1 MGRSIHMKF
10 CSNCGNKLEENQSF
24 CNKCGKRVNGDSS
37 EGTESSSNSKY
48 DTSTS
53 SESNIDSNDNNT
65 TTSESSSNSNY
76 NASTNNEHSHNSNYN
91 THTYSKNNNSNYR
104 TSNYSYR
111 NNDYLYAS
119 KKKKK
124 SATVIILSIVAVLLL
139 LGALIVAGYFLF
151 KNLNININTG
161 DSSESNANNQR
172 ISINVLSDQFSSDFM
187 KSDNTDGYDGFNIGM
202 SKDDIK
208 EEFGEPES
216 VDSMDFGEVEKYGDI
231 GVTYDSDDTVSS
243 VYVLPQDVSVSAFK
257 QFHGE
262 PTMESDGQLIYDDN
276 SDNGFTIFI
285 NVKDGEVQSIENG
298 YQMDRN

>member
-1 MGRSIHMKF
+1 MKF

-24 CNKCGKRVNGDSS
+24 CNKCGKQVNVGTS
-37 EGTESSSNSKY
+37 EGTESSSNSN
-48 DTSTS
+48 DNSSTN
-53 SESNIDSNDNNT
+53 SESSINPNYSST
-65 TTSESSSNSNY
+65 TGSESSSNSKY
-76 NASTNNEHSHNSNYN
+76 DASINSEYRNSSNYN
-91 THTYSKNNNSNYR
+91 PNSYSKNNNSNYR
-104 TSNYSYR
+104 TSNYTQR
-111 NNDYLYAS
+111 NNDYLYSS

-139 LGALIVAGYFLF
+139 LGALVVAGYFLF

-187 KSDNTDGYDGFNIGM
+187 KSDNSDGYDGFNIGM

>member
-1 MGRSIHMKF
+1 MIT
-10 CSNCGNKLEENQSF
+10 
-24 CNKCGKRVNGDSS
+24 VSS
-37 EGTESSSNSKY
+37 TNSKSSINPNY
-48 DTSTS
+48 SSTTS
-53 SESNIDSNDNNT
+53 SESN
-65 TTSESSSNSNY
+65 SNSNY
-76 NASTNNEHSHNSNYN
+76 NASINSEYSKSSNYN
-91 THTYSKNNNSNYR
+91 TNSYSKNNNSNYR

>member
-1 MGRSIHMKF
+1 MKF

-24 CNKCGKRVNGDSS
+24 CNKCGKQVNGGTS
-37 EGTESSSNSKY
+37 EGTESSSNSN
-48 DTSTS
+48 DNTSTN
-53 SESNIDSNDNNT
+53 SESSINPNYSST
-65 TTSESSSNSNY
+65 TSSESSSNSKY
-76 NASTNNEHSHNSNYN
+76 DASINSEYSNSSNYN
-91 THTYSKNNNSNYR
+91 TNSYSKNNNSNYR

-151 KNLNININTG
+151 KNLNININTV
-161 DSSESNANNQR
+161 DSSESNANNKR

-187 KSDNTDGYDGFNIGM
+187 KSDNSDGYDGFNIGM

-298 YQMDRN
+298 YQMDRD

>member
-24 CNKCGKRVNGDSS
+24 CNKCGKQVNGDTS
-37 EGTESSSNSKY
+37 EGTESSSNSNDNSSTNSKSSINPNY
-48 DTSTS
+48 SSTTS
-53 SESNIDSNDNNT
+53 SESN
-65 TTSESSSNSNY
+65 SNSNY
-76 NASTNNEHSHNSNYN
+76 NASINSEYSKSSNYN
-91 THTYSKNNNSNYR
+91 TNSYSKNNNSNYR

>member
-1 MGRSIHMKF
+1 MKF

-24 CNKCGKRVNGDSS
+24 CNKCGKQVNGDTS
-37 EGTESSSNSKY
+37 EGTESSSNSN
-48 DTSTS
+48 DNTSTNSESSINPNYSSTTS
-53 SESNIDSNDNNT
+53 SESNR
-65 TTSESSSNSNY
+65 NSNY
-76 NASTNNEHSHNSNYN
+76 NASINSEYSKSSNYN
-91 THTYSKNNNSNYR
+91 TNSYSKNNNSNYR
-104 TSNYSYR
+104 ASNYTQR

-216 VDSMDFGEVEKYGDI
+216 VDSMDFGDVEKYGDI

-262 PTMESDGQLIYDDN
+262 PTMESDDQLIYDDN
-276 SDNGFTIFI
+276 SDNGFTIFV

-298 YQMDRN
+298 YQIDRD

>member
-1 MGRSIHMKF
+1 MKF

-24 CNKCGKRVNGDSS
+24 CNQCGKQVNGDTS
-37 EGTESSSNSKY
+37 EGTECSSNSNDNSSTNSKSSINPNY
-48 DTSTS
+48 SSTTS
-53 SESNIDSNDNNT
+53 SESNN
-65 TTSESSSNSNY
+65 NSNY
-76 NASTNNEHSHNSNYN
+76 DASINSEYSKSLNYN
-91 THTYSKNNNSNYR
+91 TNSYSKNNNSNYR
-104 TSNYSYR
+104 TSNYTQR
-111 NNDYLYAS
+111 NNDYLYSS

-216 VDSMDFGEVEKYGDI
+216 VDSMDFGDVEKYGDI

-262 PTMESDGQLIYDDN
+262 PTMESDDQLIYDDN
-276 SDNGFTIFI
+276 SDNGFTIFV

-298 YQMDRN
+298 YQIDRD

>member
-1 MGRSIHMKF
+1 MKF

-24 CNKCGKRVNGDSS
+24 CNKCGKQVNGDTS
-37 EGTESSSNSKY
+37 EGTESSSNSN
-48 DTSTS
+48 DNTSTNSESSINPNYSSTTS
-53 SESNIDSNDNNT
+53 SESN
-65 TTSESSSNSNY
+65 SNSNY
-76 NASTNNEHSHNSNYN
+76 DASINSEYSKSSNYN
-91 THTYSKNNNSNYR
+91 TNSYSKNNNSNYR
-104 TSNYSYR
+104 ASNYTQR
-111 NNDYLYAS
+111 NNDYLYANR
-119 KKKKK
+119 KKKK

-161 DSSESNANNQR
+161 DSSESNAKNQR

-187 KSDNTDGYDGFNIGM
+187 KSDNSDGYDGFNIGM

-216 VDSMDFGEVEKYGDI
+216 VDSMDFGDVEKYGDI

-262 PTMESDGQLIYDDN
+262 PTMESDDQLIYDDN
-276 SDNGFTIFI
+276 SDNGFTIFV

-298 YQMDRN
+298 YQIDRD

>member
-1 MGRSIHMKF
+1 MKF

-24 CNKCGKRVNGDSS
+24 CNKCGKQVNVGTS
-37 EGTESSSNSKY
+37 EGTESSSNSN
-48 DTSTS
+48 DNSSTN
-53 SESNIDSNDNNT
+53 SESSINPNYSST
-65 TTSESSSNSNY
+65 TSSESSSNSKY
-76 NASTNNEHSHNSNYN
+76 DASINSEYRNSSNYN
-91 THTYSKNNNSNYR
+91 PNSYSKNNNSNYR
-104 TSNYSYR
+104 TSNYTQR
-111 NNDYLYAS
+111 NNDYLYSS

-187 KSDNTDGYDGFNIGM
+187 KSDNSDGYDGFNIGM

>member
-1 MGRSIHMKF
+1 MKF

-24 CNKCGKRVNGDSS
+24 CNKCGKQVNVGTS
-37 EGTESSSNSKY
+37 EGTESSSNSNDNSSTNSESSINPNY
-48 DTSTS
+48 SSTTS
-53 SESNIDSNDNNT
+53 SESNSDSKYDASIN
-65 TTSESSSNSNY
+65 SEYSKSS
-76 NASTNNEHSHNSNYN
+76 HYN
-91 THTYSKNNNSNYR
+91 TNSYSKNNNSNYR
-104 TSNYSYR
+104 TSNYTQR
-111 NNDYLYAS
+111 NNDYLYSS

-139 LGALIVAGYFLF
+139 LGALVVAGYFLF

-187 KSDNTDGYDGFNIGM
+187 KSDNSDGYDGFNIGM

>member
-1 MGRSIHMKF
+1 MKF

-24 CNKCGKRVNGDSS
+24 CNKCGKQVNGDTS
-37 EGTESSSNSKY
+37 EGTESSSNSN
-48 DTSTS
+48 DNSSTNSESSMNSNFSSTTS
-53 SESNIDSNDNNT
+53 SESN
-65 TTSESSSNSNY
+65 SNSKY
-76 NASTNNEHSHNSNYN
+76 DASINSEYSKSSHYN
-91 THTYSKNNNSNYR
+91 TNSYSKNNNSNYR
-104 TSNYSYR
+104 TSNYTQR
-111 NNDYLYAS
+111 NNDYLYSS

-187 KSDNTDGYDGFNIGM
+187 KSDNSDGYDGFNIGM

>member
-1 MGRSIHMKF
+1 MKF

-111 NNDYLYAS
+111 NNDYLYANR
-119 KKKKK
+119 KKKK

>member
-1 MGRSIHMKF
+1 MKF

-24 CNKCGKRVNGDSS
+24 CNKCGKQVNVGTS
-37 EGTESSSNSKY
+37 EGTESSSNSN
-48 DTSTS
+48 DNSSTN
-53 SESNIDSNDNNT
+53 SESSINPNYSST
-65 TTSESSSNSNY
+65 TGSESSSNSKY
-76 NASTNNEHSHNSNYN
+76 DASINSEYRNSSNYN
-91 THTYSKNNNSNYR
+91 PNSYSKNNNSNYR
-104 TSNYSYR
+104 TSNYTQR
-111 NNDYLYAS
+111 NNDYLYSS

-187 KSDNTDGYDGFNIGM
+187 KSDNSDGYDGFNIGM

>member
-1 MGRSIHMKF
+1 MKF

-37 EGTESSSNSKY
+37 EGTESSSNSN
-48 DTSTS
+48 DNTSTN
-53 SESNIDSNDNNT
+53 SESSINPNYSST
-65 TTSESSSNSNY
+65 TSSESSSNSKY
-76 NASTNNEHSHNSNYN
+76 DASINSEYSKSSHYN
-91 THTYSKNNNSNYR
+91 TNSYSKNNNSNYR
-104 TSNYSYR
+104 TSNYTQR
-111 NNDYLYAS
+111 NNDYLYSS

-187 KSDNTDGYDGFNIGM
+187 KSDNSDGYDGFNIGM

-298 YQMDRN
+298 YQMDRD

>member
-1 MGRSIHMKF
+1 MKF

-24 CNKCGKRVNGDSS
+24 CNQCGKQVNGDTS
-37 EGTESSSNSKY
+37 EGTECSSNSNDNSSTNSESSINPNYSSTTSSESSSNSKY
-48 DTSTS
+48 
-53 SESNIDSNDNNT
+53 
-65 TTSESSSNSNY
+65 
-76 NASTNNEHSHNSNYN
+76 
-91 THTYSKNNNSNYR
+91 R
-104 TSNYSYR
+104 TSNYTQR
-111 NNDYLYAS
+111 NNDYLYSS

-139 LGALIVAGYFLF
+139 LGALVVAGYFLF

-187 KSDNTDGYDGFNIGM
+187 KSDNSDGYDGFNIGM

>member
-1 MGRSIHMKF
+1 MKF

-24 CNKCGKRVNGDSS
+24 CNKCGKQVNGGTS
-37 EGTESSSNSKY
+37 EGTESSSNSN
-48 DTSTS
+48 DNTSTN
-53 SESNIDSNDNNT
+53 SESSINPNYSST
-65 TTSESSSNSNY
+65 TSSESSSNSKY
-76 NASTNNEHSHNSNYN
+76 DASINSEYSNSSNYN
-91 THTYSKNNNSNYR
+91 TNSYSKNNNSNYR

-151 KNLNININTG
+151 KNLNININTV

-187 KSDNTDGYDGFNIGM
+187 KSDNSDGYDGFNIGM

-298 YQMDRN
+298 YQMDRD

>member
-1 MGRSIHMKF
+1 MKF